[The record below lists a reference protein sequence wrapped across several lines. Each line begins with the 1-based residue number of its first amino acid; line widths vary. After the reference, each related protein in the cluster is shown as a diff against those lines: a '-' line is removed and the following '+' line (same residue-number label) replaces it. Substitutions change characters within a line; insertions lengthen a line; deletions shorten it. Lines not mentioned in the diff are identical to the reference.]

1 MMHQNPIFRNAVTSL
16 FILAFLI
23 PAYSQQTEKKEP
35 EKEKITSL
43 LSLLEI
49 VPSEESIDYVQNKTQ
64 FQLHTLLTEQRH
76 PETWNLSEVVR
87 EDCTAG
93 LEMLFKV
100 DQDIVDKLDQ
110 LSQNPNTLETAVE
123 AVKTAILSG
132 NKIYIYGCGATG
144 RLAKQMESTFWRP
157 FWQKTKN
164 QNRIWERLKNHLKDD
179 IEERLIGEMTG
190 GDRALISSLEG
201 FEDLQLIG
209 ELQLKEHK
217 VKKGDVVICVT
228 EGGETSSVIG
238 TILSALDQWKQSSG
252 YMPEKSKNKL
262 FFIYNNPDDRLMP
275 FTRSRKVLTEKG
287 ITKINLTTGSQA
299 ISGSTRMQATTIET
313 FVIGHIIQTA
323 IDRSLREFL
332 SKKEMS
338 KLGFEEKTE
347 LKTRLREFENILK
360 QVKRATAEIAK
371 LTQMESKTYESG
383 HFSTYFAC
391 DGLITVFIDSTE
403 RSPTFR
409 LYPLDT
415 VNQKERRSWIQ
426 VWTAAPGL
434 EKAWNAFLQRP
445 FHGLSY
451 DFYHD
456 PFQNEIKDPFLR
468 KAALESLK
476 NAGNDQKQLYDF
488 SFSPSNTERRGPQ
501 EGDLGVL
508 VAVSPEEK
516 LLEDKNSPFCRFI
529 SLFKKNKSNTAV
541 LSVTNK
547 TEKKTARVIS
557 GIPDFEPG
565 HKDAAVTIS
574 VDNKNDPL
582 NISQHTALKITLN
595 AHSTA
600 VMARLGK
607 VVGNTMTNVSPSNLK
622 LIGRATYLIQSHV
635 NDALSSP
642 GWVEKYGIFRPISYG
657 EANAVLFES
666 IKFLKSGQ
674 VRPGQTAEVSL
685 SIIRILESIRQNKGI
700 SQKQAFKLVQEKGLL
715 QYLSNAKSPNK

>member
-252 YMPEKSKNKL
+252 YTPEKSKNKL

-313 FVIGHIIQTA
+313 FVIGH
-323 IDRSLREFL
+323 
-332 SKKEMS
+332 
-338 KLGFEEKTE
+338 
-347 LKTRLREFENILK
+347 
-360 QVKRATAEIAK
+360 
-371 LTQMESKTYESG
+371 
-383 HFSTYFAC
+383 
-391 DGLITVFIDSTE
+391 
-403 RSPTFR
+403 
-409 LYPLDT
+409 
-415 VNQKERRSWIQ
+415 
-426 VWTAAPGL
+426 
-434 EKAWNAFLQRP
+434 
-445 FHGLSY
+445 
-451 DFYHD
+451 
-456 PFQNEIKDPFLR
+456 
-468 KAALESLK
+468 
-476 NAGNDQKQLYDF
+476 
-488 SFSPSNTERRGPQ
+488 
-501 EGDLGVL
+501 
-508 VAVSPEEK
+508 
-516 LLEDKNSPFCRFI
+516 
-529 SLFKKNKSNTAV
+529 
-541 LSVTNK
+541 
-547 TEKKTARVIS
+547 
-557 GIPDFEPG
+557 
-565 HKDAAVTIS
+565 
-574 VDNKNDPL
+574 
-582 NISQHTALKITLN
+582 
-595 AHSTA
+595 
-600 VMARLGK
+600 
-607 VVGNTMTNVSPSNLK
+607 
-622 LIGRATYLIQSHV
+622 
-635 NDALSSP
+635 
-642 GWVEKYGIFRPISYG
+642 
-657 EANAVLFES
+657 
-666 IKFLKSGQ
+666 
-674 VRPGQTAEVSL
+674 
-685 SIIRILESIRQNKGI
+685 
-700 SQKQAFKLVQEKGLL
+700 
-715 QYLSNAKSPNK
+715 